1 MTRNEPSVNRDTMEP
16 GDPVAAPAREKLL
29 VAGSAAGGLGGALAA
44 IVATLCCVG
53 PASVAILG
61 AGGALAAARLTPYR
75 PTLLLLSAGLLAFGF
90 WRAYGQRVMVSGRS
104 CPIRV
109 GRTARAALWIAALV
123 WLAAAVFPAS

>member
-1 MTRNEPSVNRDTMEP
+1 MTRNESSMDRAPLRA
-16 GDPVAAPAREKLL
+16 GDSVAAPAREKLL

-44 IVATLCCVG
+44 IFAALCCVG

-75 PTLLLLSAGLLAFGF
+75 PALLLISAGLLSFGF
-90 WRAYGQRVMVSGRS
+90 WRAYGQRVMVSGQS

-109 GRTARAALWIAALV
+109 GRLARSVLWVAALV